1 LLVCNECTVCVNGA
15 CEMRCDWVACPGG
28 ETCLPDGRCVPD
40 ACASVTCDPGFYCVD
55 GGCVDECAGAVCPSG
70 QICVA
75 GACVPDPGADADADA
90 DTDGGADADADA
102 DGGPDVTGDTADGA
116 DAIHP
121 PPVDDDGV
129 GCNCST
135 SAAPGSGGSLLG
147 LGALLAGLAFRRRR

>member
-1 LLVCNECTVCVNGA
+1 
-15 CEMRCDWVACPGG
+15 
-28 ETCLPDGRCVPD
+28 
-40 ACASVTCDPGFYCVD
+40 
-55 GGCVDECAGAVCPSG
+55 VDECAGAVCPSG